1 VVVGLLPPFTL
12 LALAALPLAFR
23 VHRGIEANY
32 SSPYALMGFMGTN
45 VNMHLLAGVGL
56 LIGYAV
62 AIAVAQ
68 LS

>member
-1 VVVGLLPPFTL
+1 
-12 LALAALPLAFR
+12 
-23 VHRGIEANY
+23 
-32 SSPYALMGFMGTN
+32 MGFMGTN